1 MANAKRAQPAPRRPP
16 GTLRRWLRGHRQA
29 IAQTLR
35 HFRAAPLGTV
45 LTAAVVGLTLALPAA
60 LHVLVRNAGEVSSA
74 WQGTVQLSLYL
85 EDSVSAAAGEALADT
100 LEKDTDVR
108 DTRYISREAALAEF
122 RTHSGFGNALDLLD
136 ENPLPA
142 LIVMTPAAD
151 LPREALT
158 ALLKRNEA
166 RPEVAF
172 AKLDQQWL
180 ERLHALLRLVNRAIS
195 LVALGIGIAVII
207 IIGNTLRLEIERR
220 RDEIIVMKLI
230 GASER
235 FIQRPFLY
243 TGVLLGLMGGVL
255 AWTLVQAL
263 VLALTG
269 PAAYFASLYGSDYA
283 LAGLGWDASLGVL
296 AGGLMLGTAGALWTV
311 RRHLAGVEPRF
322 SGPGG

>member
-1 MANAKRAQPAPRRPP
+1 MAAKPRAQAPPRPP
-16 GTLRRWLRGHRQA
+16 GAVRRWLRGHRQA

-35 HFRAAPLGTV
+35 HGRAAPLGTL

-74 WQGTVQLSLYL
+74 WQGAVQVSFYL
-85 EDSVSAAAGEALADT
+85 EDTVSAAEGAALAAT
-100 LEKDTDVR
+100 LKADAQVN

-122 RTHSGFGNALDLLD
+122 RAHSGFANALDLLD

-142 LIVMTPAAD
+142 VIVLTPEDD
-151 LPREALT
+151 LSREAIT
-158 ALLKRNEA
+158 AVMQRHAA

-180 ERLHALLRLVNRAIS
+180 ERLHALLRLVNRAIT

-220 RDEIIVMKLI
+220 RDEIVVMKLI
-230 GASER
+230 GASAR

-311 RRHLAGVEPRF
+311 KRHLAGVEPRF
-322 SGPGG
+322 SGPGS

>member
-1 MANAKRAQPAPRRPP
+1 MAAKPRAQAPPRPP
-16 GTLRRWLRGHRQA
+16 GAVRRWLRGHRQA

-35 HFRAAPLGTV
+35 HVRAAPLGTL

-74 WQGTVQLSLYL
+74 WQGAVQVSFYL
-85 EDSVSAAAGEALADT
+85 EDAVSAAEGAALAAT
-100 LEKDTDVR
+100 LKADAQVN

-122 RTHSGFGNALDLLD
+122 RAHSGFANALDLLD

-142 LIVMTPAAD
+142 VIVLTPEDD
-151 LPREALT
+151 LSREAIT
-158 ALLKRNEA
+158 AVMQRHAA

-180 ERLHALLRLVNRAIS
+180 ERLHALLRLVNRAIT

-220 RDEIIVMKLI
+220 RDEIVVMKLI
-230 GASER
+230 GASAR

-311 RRHLAGVEPRF
+311 KRHLAGVEPRF
-322 SGPGG
+322 SGPGS